1 MARITKPEIKR
12 CYLRIQV
19 VMCRL
24 EKHMPKERRQRGV
37 GAVGAVVLTA
47 ALGVCEKFELAK
59 EDLPKSSGLAPGAL
73 HPPVRALG
81 FVASGSEYPRPRPE
95 KYPLRPK
102 APCRH
107 HSGTTERKLS
117 PLES

>member
-59 EDLPKSSGLAPGAL
+59 EDLPKSSGLAPG
-73 HPPVRALG
+73 
-81 FVASGSEYPRPRPE
+81 SEYPRPRPE
-95 KYPLRPK
+95 KYPLRPN
-102 APCRH
+102 ALRH
-107 HSGTTERKLS
+107 HAGTIQAPLRSPSTSRKLS